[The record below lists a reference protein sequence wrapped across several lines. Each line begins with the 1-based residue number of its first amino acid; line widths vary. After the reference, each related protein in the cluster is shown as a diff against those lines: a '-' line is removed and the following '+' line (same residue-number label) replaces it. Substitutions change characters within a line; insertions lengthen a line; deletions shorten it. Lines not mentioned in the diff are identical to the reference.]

1 MSSLVLSNNQEP
13 DCISCNKYYG
23 HDIFSNTNGKYCSKC
38 FFRAYPEE
46 SKDIIE
52 KYGMFENNYT
62 PEELND
68 YIRKYS
74 VSENNPYWKG
84 IKLILKDKIM
94 YNNVRI
100 VAIKE
105 IFKILKKL
113 GKMNVGI
120 TAEQGAFI
128 WYNLKPLERKQ
139 FNDGWKLQ
147 HLICGCI
154 IDYWNIKVQDG
165 NIGHCYYG
173 NFGAKPIKSVPILF
187 PAMILS
193 YQSNLSNKEKHK
205 LDFWKENLPFKNEVE
220 EELQNQF

>member
-1 MSSLVLSNNQEP
+1 MSSLVVSNNQEP

-23 HDIFSNTNGKYCSKC
+23 HDVFSNTNGKYCSQC

-46 SKDIIE
+46 SKYIIE
-52 KYGMFENNYT
+52 KYAMFENNYR

-68 YIRKYS
+68 YTRKYS

-84 IKLILKDKIM
+84 IALILKDKIM

-105 IFKILKKL
+105 IFNILYKL
-113 GKMNVGI
+113 GKMNLGI

-128 WYNLKPLERKQ
+128 WHSLKPLEKKQ

-165 NIGHCYYG
+165 SIGHCYYG
-173 NFGAKPIKSVPILF
+173 NFGAKPIKSVPILL

-193 YQSNLSNKEKHK
+193 YQSKLSNKEKHK
-205 LDFWKENLPFKNEVE
+205 LDFWKANLPFKNEVQE
-220 EELQNQF
+220 DLQNQV

>member
-1 MSSLVLSNNQEP
+1 MSSLVLSNNEEQ

-23 HDIFSNTNGKYCSKC
+23 HDIFSNTNGKYCSQC
-38 FFRAYPEE
+38 FFRAY
-46 SKDIIE
+46 
-52 KYGMFENNYT
+52 

-94 YNNVRI
+94 YNNVII

-105 IFKILKKL
+105 IFNILKKL

-128 WYNLKPLERKQ
+128 WHSLKPLKIKQ

-165 NIGHCYYG
+165 KIGHCYYG
-173 NFGAKPIKSVPILF
+173 NFGVKPIKSVPILF
-187 PAMILS
+187 PAIILS

-205 LDFWKENLPFKNEVE
+205 LDFWKTNLPFKNEIE
-220 EELQNQF
+220 KELQNQF